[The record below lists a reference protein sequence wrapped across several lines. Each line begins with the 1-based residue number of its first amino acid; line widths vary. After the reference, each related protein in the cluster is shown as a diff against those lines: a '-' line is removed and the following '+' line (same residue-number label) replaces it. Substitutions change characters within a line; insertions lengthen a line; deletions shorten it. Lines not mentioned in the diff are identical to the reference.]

1 MGTFY
6 NYNVI
11 LAGNGMVYLA
21 ESPESNV
28 ILIADMSCSQSA
40 TSISQCSLTHYT
52 KSSVCDTRHTAAVRC
67 HSKQLC
73 FTMKNLLIIL
83 LDCTEGSIRLIP
95 YNSYSETI
103 GRVEVCVDGTWGSI
117 CHRFFTDNDAQVVCR
132 QLGYTALGTYFCTL
146 CMYFLTAD

>member
-1 MGTFY
+1 
-6 NYNVI
+6 
-11 LAGNGMVYLA
+11 MVYLA

-73 FTMKNLLIIL
+73 FTIKNLLIIL
-83 LDCTEGSIRLIP
+83 LDCTEGSIRLMP
-95 YNSYSETI
+95 YNSYLETV

-132 QLGYTALGTYFCTL
+132 QLGYTALGI
-146 CMYFLTAD
+146 MYIFLYSLHVFFDC

>member
-11 LAGNGMVYLA
+11 MAGNGMVYLA

-67 HSKQLC
+67 HSKQL
-73 FTMKNLLIIL
+73 FHYEKFVNNFV
-83 LDCTEGSIRLIP
+83 RL
-95 YNSYSETI
+95 Y
-103 GRVEVCVDGTWGSI
+103 R
-117 CHRFFTDNDAQVVCR
+117 R
-132 QLGYTALGTYFCTL
+132 
-146 CMYFLTAD
+146 